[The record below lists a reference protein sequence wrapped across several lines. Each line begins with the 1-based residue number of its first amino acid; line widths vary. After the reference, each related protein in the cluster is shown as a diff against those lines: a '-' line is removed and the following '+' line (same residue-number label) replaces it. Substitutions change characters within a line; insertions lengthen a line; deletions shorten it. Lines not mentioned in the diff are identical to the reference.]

1 MLNQKN
7 FTRRELMKH
16 YDVITVD
23 HRLHVVVFR
32 GSHLQLA
39 HFVVVCGE
47 EAAAANFSGQMLGN
61 GICQSEAVKSGRP
74 ATCFKFVS
82 KKLVKFFVTL
92 KKNIDLFDIK

>member
-1 MLNQKN
+1 
-7 FTRRELMKH
+7 MKH

-82 KKLVKFFVTL
+82 KKFVKIIF
-92 KKNIDLFDIK
+92 NIEE